1 MAVEEKRARI
11 EKTAGLS
18 QAGSRLYE
26 PYRALG
32 YIASS
37 IPHSIQYRGQTAFI
51 TTSIGRS
58 FHVYDAE
65 KINLLFVGPHFDHD
79 VVSVLS
85 IGDETFA
92 STGGRV
98 VVCRRGKR
106 VCELEAVSRGEINS
120 LVQFGDHVLGIS
132 EDNTVVIWDRNTR
145 ELFTEIEFER
155 ESFAVTALVH
165 PSTYVNKIVIGSSQ
179 GTMQVWNIQSRRCL
193 YEFKTMGSGITCMV
207 QSPVIDV
214 LALGLLDGRILL
226 HNVKQDRAVMQLAQ
240 EDRVTALSFRTDD
253 VPMMA
258 TANSEGDVALWDLDN
273 KRLMHV
279 LQNAHDGVISSV
291 DFMVGQPLL
300 ITSSADNSIK
310 EWLFDGNDGIPRL
323 LRSRTGHFAPPQ
335 MIRYHGDD
343 GRHLLSAGRDQ
354 TLRFFSV
361 FRDAQNTELSQGSLE
376 RESRVRHARMSALRF
391 PAVTQFASN
400 TAMSRD
406 WDDVVSCHQG
416 SRDAHSWSVERKSL
430 GKYTLES
437 SDSSIVRA
445 VAISAC
451 GNFGFLGLASGVIE
465 MANMQ
470 SGLSRRTFVGHSK
483 AVTGVHTDACNLRV
497 YSTSLDGTLRIWDFA
512 TGNQLHCID
521 MPSTPSHLI
530 VYRESSLLAC
540 ACDDACIRVIDA
552 ESTRIVRTFSGHRN
566 RITDLA
572 FSNDGRWIVSSSLD
586 CTIRTWDLPTGYM
599 VDWFRVESV
608 PVSVAFSPMG
618 DFLATAHMDS
628 VGIFL
633 WANRTQFADI
643 TLRQINP
650 HSDGSTDGSVA
661 GAALVAMPTTAGLVD
676 ENEETVE
683 DVEMDAVYMAPEQL
697 TDNMVTLSSQP
708 KSKWQTLMNLA
719 TIKKRNMPEKPAQV
733 PELAPFFLPT
743 TMSVEHQFAFGT
755 SDAANIPTDPTSSK
769 LISVSSESQLARIL
783 YNAHTTRVY
792 APVFEYLKTL
802 NPSAIDVEIRSLPV
816 DDQLKALKAF
826 VCATTCQLKSKRDF
840 ELAQAYLHVFIAVF
854 TDIIKANARELEPL
868 LAELRNELKAQWDT
882 VDNLIRYS
890 ACMIEFMRTK

>member
-1 MAVEEKRARI
+1 
-11 EKTAGLS
+11 
-18 QAGSRLYE
+18 
-26 PYRALG
+26 
-32 YIASS
+32 SS

-470 SGLSRRTFVGHSK
+470 SGLSRRTFVGHTK

-512 TGNQLHCID
+512 T
-521 MPSTPSHLI
+521 
-530 VYRESSLLAC
+530 
-540 ACDDACIRVIDA
+540 
-552 ESTRIVRTFSGHRN
+552 
-566 RITDLA
+566 
-572 FSNDGRWIVSSSLD
+572 
-586 CTIRTWDLPTGYM
+586 
-599 VDWFRVESV
+599 
-608 PVSVAFSPMG
+608 
-618 DFLATAHMDS
+618 
-628 VGIFL
+628 
-633 WANRTQFADI
+633 
-643 TLRQINP
+643 
-650 HSDGSTDGSVA
+650 
-661 GAALVAMPTTAGLVD
+661 
-676 ENEETVE
+676 
-683 DVEMDAVYMAPEQL
+683 
-697 TDNMVTLSSQP
+697 
-708 KSKWQTLMNLA
+708 
-719 TIKKRNMPEKPAQV
+719 
-733 PELAPFFLPT
+733 
-743 TMSVEHQFAFGT
+743 
-755 SDAANIPTDPTSSK
+755 
-769 LISVSSESQLARIL
+769 
-783 YNAHTTRVY
+783 
-792 APVFEYLKTL
+792 
-802 NPSAIDVEIRSLPV
+802 
-816 DDQLKALKAF
+816 
-826 VCATTCQLKSKRDF
+826 
-840 ELAQAYLHVFIAVF
+840 
-854 TDIIKANARELEPL
+854 
-868 LAELRNELKAQWDT
+868 
-882 VDNLIRYS
+882 
-890 ACMIEFMRTK
+890 